1 MEPSK
6 SASLA
11 SLANV
16 SSTSRSEISS
26 HQFSDASSGGQEAT
40 PGPRHSSTPAT
51 VSKAKASHGHR
62 ESDWSLWSTSLNREF
77 TLPVAHQFSDVSA
90 SSSDATPP
98 TIMKAELSFKAAEAA
113 PPITQAKKTESSSL
127 LREILLDN
135 VRVTVAILAMIS
147 FAMGVGTA
155 STLVLACSGP
165 DIDNCAS
172 SRALTVT
179 STRFQ
184 VNNISFLTFPI
195 SIKLSSHLPS
205 FQSPILLSPPP

>member
-1 MEPSK
+1 MRP
-6 SASLA
+6 SLA
-11 SLANV
+11 SLANA
-16 SSTSRSEISS
+16 SSSSKSEISS
-26 HQFSDASSGGQEAT
+26 HQFSDASSGGHGAA
-40 PGPRHSSTPAT
+40 PGPRHSSTPAI
-51 VSKAKASHGHR
+51 VSKARMSNGHR
-62 ESDWSLWSTSLNREF
+62 ESDWSLWSTSINREF
-77 TLPVAHQFSDVSA
+77 TLPAAHQFSDVST

-98 TIMKAELSFKAAEAA
+98 TVMKAELSFKAAEAV
-113 PPITQAKKTESSSL
+113 PPVTQAKKTESSSL
-127 LREILLDN
+127 LREILMDN